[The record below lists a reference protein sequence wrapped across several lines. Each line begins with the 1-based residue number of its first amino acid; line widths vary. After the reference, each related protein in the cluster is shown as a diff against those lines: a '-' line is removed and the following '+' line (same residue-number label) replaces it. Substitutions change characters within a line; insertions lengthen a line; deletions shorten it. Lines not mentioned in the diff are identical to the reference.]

1 MSVCS
6 TLFKCAN
13 IYSFDLDCIL
23 QKGDLLL
30 KSLNSYRYLWIED
43 LPHKFFLE
51 NLSVNVEYL
60 KNRIGGITAG
70 AYLVSITETKS
81 DCQ

>member
-1 MSVCS
+1 MSVCL

-13 IYSFDLDCIL
+13 IYSFNLDCIL

-51 NLSVNVEYL
+51 HLSVNVEYL
-60 KNRIGGITAG
+60 KNGIGGITAR
-70 AYLVSITETKS
+70 AYLVSITETKG